1 MRNEERGWLQRL
13 LGMVK
18 WSLPFY
24 LLTFLPLPAWAQG
37 LPLIRNYT
45 ATEYDAHNLNYDI
58 EIGED
63 GTVFVAN
70 FEGILYYDRAQWRI
84 IHAPDINRATV
95 VYRDSKNTIWAG
107 GYNFVARLQ
116 KRANGE
122 LFLQQINR
130 QGQFE
135 GEVLEIFEDKGVLQF
150 VVTDNN
156 IYEVRNDQVSLKKR
170 TTANFKNISD
180 YSVISVN
187 DLLEGHQDVTRD
199 DIVQTL
205 TIDGG
210 IQVQVR
216 KDDGLAIIDRNG
228 RELYTITEADGLC
241 SNQVSYV
248 AYDHH
253 GLLWG
258 ATTHGI
264 FAIELPS
271 VYSYILPKDGL
282 SGEVQAIAAFDGQ
295 MYVGGT
301 NGLYHIAE
309 HQCKRLAEINNICW
323 TLCPS
328 SEGLMAATSSGIY
341 RIARGGAVS
350 RVTSYS
356 TTALLIDGDKVY
368 AGEPEGVYV
377 YQSDFQQRSMTCDL
391 PLVTDIRQDAHGGL
405 WFKNVYGK
413 TVGTEPVAAKA
424 PIDELPSHLMKP
436 LSDIDV
442 TTQYRHGVQTWIGG
456 DEILAIVDTGQKEFA
471 KLTDCRTIH
480 FRSVIMGGD
489 SVLWGGFGEMPEKL
503 PRLGSDES
511 QLQFIYALDYAPLTG
526 KTLYRY
532 RLNNDKWSIWS
543 EKQSVEFLNLSH
555 GSYTLSI
562 QAQLANGELSEVSE
576 VRFTIAYPLLMRW
589 YMVALYFIAF
599 GYLIYLL
606 FRFRLKK
613 LEKDKIKL
621 ERIVEERTADLR
633 NAQQEL
639 IRHEKMASIGKLT
652 EGLIDRI
659 LNPMNYI
666 INFSKMSVDLL
677 KDLKDDIGRN
687 KEHINEDDYQDTEE
701 VMDML
706 TDNLKNVDH
715 YGQNASHMLKA
726 MEEMLKDRTGG
737 YADMDLRTVLQQN
750 EQMFDSYFAKEK
762 EQYGIQ
768 PVFTIPDDAMLMHGN
783 PDMLSKTIMGLLSN
797 AVYAVAKKAQRTS
810 YHPEIALIAT
820 LADDNYIL
828 KIRDNGIGIEETI
841 IDKVFDP
848 FFTTKTTDEATG
860 IGLYLSREIIQ
871 NHGGDISVVSVK
883 DEYTEFTV
891 TLPRLQ
897 EERGTR
903 GEERG
908 TRKEEGG
915 TRGEE

>member
-1 MRNEERGWLQRL
+1 
-13 LGMVK
+13 MVK

-122 LFLQQINR
+122 LFLQQINK

-135 GEVLEIFEDKGVLQF
+135 GEVLEIFEDKGALQF

-180 YSVISVN
+180 YSVISVK

-248 AYDHH
+248 AYDHQ

-301 NGLYHIAE
+301 NGLYRIAAR
-309 HQCKRLAEINNICW
+309 QCKRLAEINNICW

-377 YQSDFQQRSMTCDL
+377 YQSDFQQRSKTCDL

-442 TTQYRHGVQTWIGG
+442 TTQYRHGAQTWIGG

-471 KLTDCRTIH
+471 KLTDCRTIR

-639 IRHEKMASIGKLT
+639 IRHEKMASVGKLT

-677 KDLKDDIGRN
+677 KDLK
-687 KEHINEDDYQDTEE
+687 E
-701 VMDML
+701 
-706 TDNLKNVDH
+706 
-715 YGQNASHMLKA
+715 HMLKA
-726 MEEMLKDRTGG
+726 MEEMLQDRTGG

-897 EERGTR
+897 EERGRR

-908 TRKEEGG
+908 RRNEEGEARNERRGTRNEEGG